1 MIYLPETVEYDMR
14 AQTMNKLKDLGY
26 DRHRT
31 YTETEFDKVPSNKS
45 LANDEKVNKA
55 LTKLYNNTLESLR
68 TAKTV
73 DYQNIID

>member
-1 MIYLPETVEYDMR
+1 
-14 AQTMNKLKDLGY
+14 MNKLKELGY

-31 YTETEFDKVPSNKS
+31 YTEAEFDKVPSNKS

-73 DYQNIID
+73 DYPSIID